1 MPEVRDAHTVLLP
14 VVAELTVAP
23 WLRDLLRRG
32 TRSVL
37 LGETRAEYVARTM
50 APERRAGESAVDFT
64 TFVAD
69 VRDGIDEPVLV
80 AVDQEPWGI
89 ARLHDLAP
97 AFPAADALGDMPDEE
112 IAAAGAAVASAARRL
127 GVNMFLS
134 PVLDVLS
141 GANPWLAGR
150 TLRFGHDEVGRIGA
164 AFVTGVQSAG
174 VIAVAKHFPGHPEL
188 ALDPALHD
196 TTLSGGTPDLD
207 PFHQVVKAGVR
218 AIMVGPVV
226 VAAID
231 PREPASTSATTVRL
245 LREELGFDG
254 MIVSDDLDTPSTT
267 RGRALLDTVM
277 AALDAGVDL
286 LLLPGGPH
294 LSELAAR
301 IATRAETDTRFSTR
315 LAEAAGRVRAG
326 SAGWPMS

>member
-1 MPEVRDAHTVLLP
+1 MTESRDAHAVLLP
-14 VVAELTVAP
+14 VVGELAVAP
-23 WLRDLLRRG
+23 WLRDLLRSG

-50 APERRAGESAVDFT
+50 APDRRAGESATDFT
-64 TFVAD
+64 TFVTD
-69 VRDGIDEPVLV
+69 VHDGLDEPVLV

-89 ARLHDLAP
+89 TRLHDLVP
-97 AFPAADALGDMPDEE
+97 AFPAGDVLDGLPDEE
-112 IAAAGAAVASAARRL
+112 IAAAGAAVATAARGL

-141 GANPWLAGR
+141 GANPWLTGR
-150 TLRFGHDEVGRIGA
+150 TLRFGPDEVGRIGA

-174 VIAVAKHFPGHPEL
+174 VLAVAKHFPGHPEL

-196 TTLSGGTPDLD
+196 TTVSGTPDLD
-207 PFHQVVKAGVR
+207 PFHRVVKAGVR

-226 VAAID
+226 VVGID
-231 PREPASTSATTVRL
+231 PHEPASTSATTVRL
-245 LREELGFDG
+245 LREDLGFTG
-254 MIVSDDLDTPSTT
+254 VIVSDDLDTPSTT
-267 RGRALLDTVM
+267 RGRPLLDTAM

-286 LLLPGGPH
+286 LLVPGGPH
-294 LSELAAR
+294 LAELADR
-301 IATRAETDTRFSTR
+301 IATRAQTDTPFSAR

-326 SAGWPMS
+326 SVGWPMY